1 MLFAGIKTIPQG
13 YNYTVE
19 RFGRFTRTLQPGL
32 SLIVPF
38 IDRIG
43 DKMNM
48 MEQVLDVPTQ
58 EVITKDNATVS
69 ADGIAFYQVLD
80 AARAAYEVRGLEN
93 AILQLTMTNLR
104 TVMGGMDLD
113 ELLSKRDDI
122 NDRLL
127 HVVDSAA
134 SAWGIKVT
142 RIEIKAIDPPRDIV
156 ESMGRQMKAE
166 REKRA
171 VILDAEGLR
180 QSEILKAEGEKQ
192 ALILQAEGRREAAFR
207 DAEARERSAEAEA
220 KATEMVSKA
229 IAEGD
234 VQAINYF
241 VAQRYTQAIEKLASA
256 PNQKVLML
264 PLEAAALIGSLAG
277 IAEIAKETFSAEAQ
291 ARRSGGRVPTD
302 GRRHVMILQVIH
314 QLGPWSWWI
323 LGLILLA
330 LEIVVP
336 GNVFVWFG
344 VAALITGV
352 VALFTAFRLAGRS
365 SSSSWCWRWCWSSPG
380 GAFRAARRSRASSP
394 SSTTAPTAWSAAP
407 TCCRRRSSTA
417 TARSAS
423 TTPTGGSPAP
433 TCRRARGSR
442 WSMPTAPCS
451 RWRKPARRLPPA
463 RHGPI
468 CRSLRGLSPLS
479 PHCYGLCRTTT
490 GANCGH
496 RGTIVGAYLPQPFE
510 CQ

>member
-1 MLFAGIKTIPQG
+1 VGFDWVVIALVILVILVLLAGVKTVPQG

-19 RFGRFTRTLQPGL
+19 RFGRFTRSLSPGL

-43 DKMNM
+43 HKMNM

-69 ADGIAFYQVLD
+69 ADGIAFFQVLD

-127 HVVDSAA
+127 HVVDSAS

-229 IAEGD
+229 IANGD

-264 PLEAAALIGSLAG
+264 PIEAAALIGSLGG
-277 IAEIAKETFSAEAQ
+277 IAEIAKDTFSPEAR
-291 ARRSGGRVPTD
+291 ARRGGGSVPTA
-302 GRRHVMILQVIH
+302 G
-314 QLGPWSWWI
+314 
-323 LGLILLA
+323 
-330 LEIVVP
+330 
-336 GNVFVWFG
+336 GN
-344 VAALITGV
+344 
-352 VALFTAFRLAGRS
+352 
-365 SSSSWCWRWCWSSPG
+365 
-380 GAFRAARRSRASSP
+380 
-394 SSTTAPTAWSAAP
+394 
-407 TCCRRRSSTA
+407 A
-417 TARSAS
+417 T
-423 TTPTGGSPAP
+423 
-433 TCRRARGSR
+433 
-442 WSMPTAPCS
+442 
-451 RWRKPARRLPPA
+451 
-463 RHGPI
+463 
-468 CRSLRGLSPLS
+468 
-479 PHCYGLCRTTT
+479 
-490 GANCGH
+490 
-496 RGTIVGAYLPQPFE
+496 
-510 CQ
+510 